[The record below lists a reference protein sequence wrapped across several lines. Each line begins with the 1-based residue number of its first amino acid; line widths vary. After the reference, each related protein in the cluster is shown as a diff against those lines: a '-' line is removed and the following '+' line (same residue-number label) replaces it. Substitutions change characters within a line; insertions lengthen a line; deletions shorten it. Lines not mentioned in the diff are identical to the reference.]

1 MNSPRSLVVIDD
13 VSATSARPISVRFT
27 VPGTTRIRGGDLD
40 WRASTGGLSAQ
51 DLEDDPFHHF
61 KKCRSVLRGVAKGS
75 RRQTGKDREDQL
87 GTQLRLVDS
96 GALEHRMKPNAHS
109 LVIGLQ
115 DRGNFRIALRFCE
128 NFEIQHSPERIFVG
142 RGYGGDDLDQFG
154 AHVFRGQV
162 LESSNALLLT
172 GHLQRDDRLDQF
184 VLATEIVIKM
194 PDADAAISGNPG
206 YSGAVKSFLR
216 KVLFCAFKNF
226 ADACFALGSHFRQR
240 QFNHTA
246 FLSPSL
252 RISILT
258 LCIAALDRA
267 LILFSFQ
274 IASRQSSRQGS
285 NMLIAKK
292 SLPALLLVS
301 TLLIAACGGESAGS
315 QAYQAPVPSVETM
328 TVRLADVPN
337 VIELSGRARAYA
349 EAEIRPQVTGII
361 SERLFKEGD
370 VVKKGQALYQI
381 DAAEYAAAVRSA
393 EAALAKA
400 RATADV
406 ARETAGR
413 YERLAGINAI
423 SQQEYDQA
431 VASASQA
438 DAEIGIQKAALD
450 RARIDLSRTKI
461 TSPID
466 GRIGRSTI
474 TQGALVTQNQTDPLA
489 RVLQTDPI
497 YVDLTVSSARILGWR
512 QQIAEGKIATTE
524 QNTVPVDIL
533 LADGTPY
540 ALQGDLEFS
549 EVNVEESAGTVA
561 VRVVVPNPDG
571 IILPGMF
578 VRAEL
583 VAGYY
588 ENVATLPQSVV
599 SRTPTGDASVMVV
612 NKDGIVEQRQITV
625 EQGSD
630 DTWTVLS
637 GLSQGESI
645 ATSSLQSIRDGMKV
659 QPSSVNEQ
667 TSAAKDSRGGSK

>member
-1 MNSPRSLVVIDD
+1 M
-13 VSATSARPISVRFT
+13 
-27 VPGTTRIRGGDLD
+27 
-40 WRASTGGLSAQ
+40 
-51 DLEDDPFHHF
+51 
-61 KKCRSVLRGVAKGS
+61 
-75 RRQTGKDREDQL
+75 
-87 GTQLRLVDS
+87 
-96 GALEHRMKPNAHS
+96 
-109 LVIGLQ
+109 
-115 DRGNFRIALRFCE
+115 
-128 NFEIQHSPERIFVG
+128 
-142 RGYGGDDLDQFG
+142 
-154 AHVFRGQV
+154 
-162 LESSNALLLT
+162 LT
-172 GHLQRDDRLDQF
+172 
-184 VLATEIVIKM
+184 
-194 PDADAAISGNPG
+194 
-206 YSGAVKSFLR
+206 
-216 KVLFCAFKNF
+216 
-226 ADACFALGSHFRQR
+226 
-240 QFNHTA
+240 
-246 FLSPSL
+246 
-252 RISILT
+252 
-258 LCIAALDRA
+258 
-267 LILFSFQ
+267 
-274 IASRQSSRQGS
+274 
-285 NMLIAKK
+285 AKK

-301 TLLIAACGGESAGS
+301 TLLIAACGGESARS

-381 DAAEYAAAVRSA
+381 DAAEYAATVRSA

-637 GLSQGESI
+637 GLSEGESI

-659 QPSSVNEQ
+659 QPSSANEQ

>member
-13 VSATSARPISVRFT
+13 VAATSARPIFVRFA
-27 VPGTTRIRGGDLD
+27 VPCITRIGGGDLD

-61 KKCRSVLRGVAKGS
+61 KKRRAVLRGVAKS
-75 RRQTGKDREDQL
+75 SCRQTRKDREDQL
-87 GTQLRLVDS
+87 GTQLGFIDS
-96 GALEHRMKPNAHS
+96 GALEHRMKPDAHS
-109 LVIGLQ
+109 LIIGLQ
-115 DRGNFRIALRFCE
+115 DRGDLRIALRFCE
-128 NFEIQHSPERIFVG
+128 NFEIQYSPEWILVG

-162 LESSNALLLT
+162 LEGSDALLLT
-172 GHLQRDDRLDQF
+172 GHLQRHDRLDQF

-194 PDADAAISGNPG
+194 SDADAAISGNPG
-206 YSGAVKSFLR
+206 YSGAVKSLLR
-216 KVLFCAFKNF
+216 KVLFCAFKDF
-226 ADACFALGSHFRQR
+226 ADARFALGSHFRQR

-267 LILFSFQ
+267 LILFFQ
-274 IASRQSSRQGS
+274 IAPRQSSRQGS
-285 NMLIAKK
+285 NMLTAKK

-381 DAAEYAAAVRSA
+381 DAAEYAATVRSA

-659 QPSSVNEQ
+659 QPSSANEQ